1 MGCCEPVLAPIENY
15 YTKYQI
21 DKMIASAVTSGC
33 CITPE
38 EVDEKIE
45 EAISG
50 ITVSGVTEEELNNA
64 IASAKTEIEAEIP
77 TVPTKVSAFENDVP
91 YLTEHQSL
99 SGYVTDAEMSA
110 YTYDKQTIDDKIAQG
125 GTFDPTQ
132 YYNKTQTNQ
141 LVESAVTRVEGE
153 IPSLSGYATEQWVSS
168 FTYDKATIDE
178 KVAEGGTF
186 DPTQYYNKTAT
197 NALLDEK
204 LDVTAYTPT
213 DLSNYYNKQEVNN
226 IVESAKTEVEA
237 EIPTVPTSNTAF
249 TNDAGY
255 LTEHQSLD
263 NYYNKTQTDNLLDE
277 KQNTLSA
284 GTGIDI
290 TNNVISATGG
300 GGGTTYTAGRGID
313 ITNDT
318 ISLNLGVS
326 ASTGTNS
333 IIQGSNTV
341 ATGESSHSEGSYTYA
356 YGNYS
361 HTEGTWSV
369 TNGAYSHAEGSN
381 TVTNNDYEHASGM
394 YNASNY
400 GSTEADNT
408 LFSIGNGTYQT
419 RHNAFEV
426 RRNGDIYFN
435 NGTSDVKL
443 QDELSSKASTTY
455 VQNNYLLKS
464 KIWCG
469 TQNEY
474 DSIQNKDSET
484 LYLIHE

>member
-1 MGCCEPVLAPIENY
+1 MSCNCEGKNYNISFGCCEPVLGPVENY

-99 SGYVTDAEMSA
+99 SGY
-110 YTYDKQTIDDKIAQG
+110 
-125 GTFDPTQ
+125 
-132 YYNKTQTNQ
+132 
-141 LVESAVTRVEGE
+141 
-153 IPSLSGYATEQWVSS
+153 ATEEWVL
-168 FTYDKATIDE
+168 DKHYISG
-178 KVAEGGTF
+178 V
-186 DPTQYYNKTAT
+186 
-197 NALLDEK
+197 
-204 LDVTAYTPT
+204 
-213 DLSNYYNKQEVNN
+213 DLSDYALK
-226 IVESAKTEVEA
+226 S

-284 GTGIDI
+284 GTGINI

-300 GGGTTYTAGRGID
+300 GGESCTVNDKVIVKTYDSLLYSNLDSVYVCYSGQTYGQYYYLLIDGTSFWINGLLNFSTGGHTGSTSGWEDYYTVAWDSANTRFLFTAKGNYKISQINNTNLYFQVPLYTISGTSCD
-313 ITNDT
+313 AAETLADALNDT
-318 ISLNLGVS
+318 IADVLE
-326 ASTGTNS
+326 NS
-333 IIQGSNTV
+333 IAIENKV
-341 ATGESSHSEGSYTYA
+341 DYT
-356 YGNYS
+356 
-361 HTEGTWSV
+361 
-369 TNGAYSHAEGSN
+369 
-381 TVTNNDYEHASGM
+381 
-394 YNASNY
+394 
-400 GSTEADNT
+400 T
-408 LFSIGNGTYQT
+408 L
-419 RHNAFEV
+419 
-426 RRNGDIYFN
+426 
-435 NGTSDVKL
+435 
-443 QDELSSKASTTY
+443 
-455 VQNNYLLKS
+455 NNYLLKS

-469 TQNEY
+469 TESEY
-474 DSIQNKDSET
+474 NSIVNKDSET